1 MKSLIY
7 VIITLYMFNCVL
19 SEETQLCEDKTPTKI
34 SDCTN
39 YQLTDDEKADG
50 NDACCY
56 VSYTDPEEE
65 EEVTGCGMG
74 KKDEIDEVTAITR
87 VVFPD
92 FTINCEP
99 DPDSGSDSDSVWL
112 SLSLTVL
119 LFALLF

>member
-39 YQLTDDEKADG
+39 YQLTDSEKADG
-50 NDACCY
+50 SDACCY
-56 VSYTDPEEE
+56 FSYTDEEEE
-65 EEVTGCGMG
+65 EEVTGCGKG
-74 KKDEIDEVTAITR
+74 KKDEVNEIIDEMNDA
-87 VVFPD
+87 FPD
-92 FTINCEP
+92 FTIKCST
-99 DPDSGSDSDSVWL
+99 DSGSGSDSGSVWL